1 MYTVGS
7 RATILARR
15 RGEIFSKTT
24 RRITNMSKVAIVT
37 GVTGQDGSYMCELL
51 LSKDYTVVGVSR
63 RTSSSN
69 TDRIQGI
76 LDHPRFTLA
85 QADLGD
91 FTSLLNVFKT
101 VVDFPAIEVY
111 NLAAQSQ
118 VHTSFTQPEY
128 TAEVDA
134 LGPLRILECVRFLNI
149 EKKTR
154 IYQASTSEL
163 YGKVVE
169 TPQRETTPFY
179 PRSPYGVAKQYAFWI
194 VKNYRESYGM
204 YACNGILF
212 NHESERRGA
221 DFITRKVTLGIR
233 KIYTDPS
240 FALELGNLDAKRDW
254 GHAEDY
260 VYAMWLMLQ
269 QEQADDYVI
278 ASGET
283 HSVREFV
290 ELAFRAAGHTIHWE
304 GEGTNEI
311 GIDETGRVVIRVNPV
326 FYRPAE
332 VDLLIGDASR
342 AKTLLGWTQKVDFE
356 TLVTRMVIHDL
367 HSHK

>member
-1 MYTVGS
+1 
-7 RATILARR
+7 
-15 RGEIFSKTT
+15 
-24 RRITNMSKVAIVT
+24 MSKVAIVT
-37 GVTGQDGSYMCELL
+37 GATGQDGSYMAELL
-51 LSKDYTVVGVSR
+51 LRKDYDVIGISR
-63 RTSSSN
+63 RTSTSN
-69 TDRIQGI
+69 TERITSI
-76 LDHPRFTLA
+76 LSHPRFTLR

-91 FTSLLNVFKT
+91 FPSLLAVFQT
-101 VVDFPAIEVY
+101 VVSYDRIEVY

-118 VHTSFTQPEY
+118 VHTSFSQPEY

-134 LGPLRILECVRFLNI
+134 LGPLRILECIRFLQLGA
-149 EKKTR
+149 KAR
-154 IYQASTSEL
+154 LYQASTSEL

-169 TPQRETTPFY
+169 TPQCETTPFY
-179 PRSPYGVAKQYAFWI
+179 PRSPYGVAKLYAFWI
-194 VKNYRESYGM
+194 VKNYRESYGV

-221 DFITRKVTLGIR
+221 DFITRKVTLGLR
-233 KIYTDPS
+233 KLYTDPT
-240 FALELGNLDAKRDW
+240 FTLELGNLDAKRDW

-269 QEQADDYVI
+269 QETASDYVI

-290 ELAFRAAGHTIHWE
+290 EIAFQKAGHTIRWE
-304 GEGTNEI
+304 GEGTNER
-311 GIDETGRVVIRVNPV
+311 GVDETGRVVVRINPV

-342 AKTLLGWTQKVDFE
+342 AETLLGWKRTISFH
-356 TLVTRMVIHDL
+356 TLVERMVKNDMQ
-367 HSHK
+367 ST